1 MELHVKAHQIALSSD
16 LQAYI
21 DRKLGRLDRFLDR
34 VTDAKLELREEQRR
48 TGGVHHIAQLTI
60 ATNFA
65 LLRAEEDAAEM
76 HAAIDA
82 VATKMERQIT
92 RYRSKWKSRRYGH
105 HEGASPLPAEEPADD
120 QAEATPETRIL
131 RTKNFSAK
139 PIDADEAIE
148 QMELLGH
155 AFFAFIDARS
165 GTVNV
170 IYRRR
175 NGGYGLLQPAE

>member
-1 MELHVKAHQIALSSD
+1 MELHIKPHQIAVSPELHG
-16 LQAYI
+16 YI

-34 VTDAKLELREEQRR
+34 VTDATLELRVEQRR

-65 LLRAEEDAAEM
+65 LLRAEEDAAEI

-82 VATKMERQIT
+82 VATKMERQIV

-105 HEGASPLPAEEPADD
+105 HEGEPPLPVMEADAEADETA
-120 QAEATPETRIL
+120 AEATIL
-131 RTKNFSAK
+131 RTKTFSSK
-139 PIDADEAIE
+139 PLDVDEAVE

-155 AFFAFIDARS
+155 AFFAFINVRT
-165 GTVNV
+165 GHVNV
-170 IYRRR
+170 VYRRR
-175 NGGYGLLQPAE
+175 NGGYGLLQPEG